1 MLVDLEPVP
10 WIVEKV
16 SARSQRFQNDL
27 LAGIGLSY
35 LNQNWERIKISI
47 EYENLNKKMSDQWS
61 DDQTHCA
68 SSSW

>member
-35 LNQNWERIKISI
+35 LNQN
-47 EYENLNKKMSDQWS
+47 
-61 DDQTHCA
+61 
-68 SSSW
+68 